1 MRVGASNTAAGRLAM
16 SPTERPRETA
26 RANLNFIDAST
37 PARVRPDAGDPPYH
51 IVLET
56 LAVGRHK
63 LADAMQATSFS
74 IAIDLRS
81 SSGTLTDHTV
91 VDADSRLLQEF
102 MARMGDSDFSLD
114 GRLAIMVKDLAMI
127 GELARGVGAPMPVTG
142 LVEQLYR
149 KLIAD
154 GLGERDN
161 TEFVRLYRDKA

>member
-1 MRVGASNTAAGRLAM
+1 LRVGASNTAAGRLAM
-16 SPTERPRETA
+16 SPTERQRENA

-91 VDADSRLLQEF
+91 VDADSRLLQND
-102 MARMGDSDFSLD
+102 RVD
-114 GRLAIMVKDLAMI
+114 GVHHKRNLPAEQHPRVDL
-127 GELARGVGAPMPVTG
+127 
-142 LVEQLYR
+142 
-149 KLIAD
+149 
-154 GLGERDN
+154 
-161 TEFVRLYRDKA
+161 

>member
-1 MRVGASNTAAGRLAM
+1 MHSLRSRAQQKCPLELAVRPERSWLRGTVCGQETHVGDMSCLRVGASNTAAGRLAM

-63 LADAMQATSFS
+63 LADAMRATSFS

-91 VDADSRLLQEF
+91 VDADSRLLQND
-102 MARMGDSDFSLD
+102 RVD
-114 GRLAIMVKDLAMI
+114 GVHHKRNLPAEQHPRVDL
-127 GELARGVGAPMPVTG
+127 
-142 LVEQLYR
+142 
-149 KLIAD
+149 
-154 GLGERDN
+154 
-161 TEFVRLYRDKA
+161 